1 MPVSHPVFDDLDYS
15 SEEERVI
22 HLEPP
27 LYLPLKHITGDFN
40 HSVTDDDHD
49 RKELRLYG
57 YLLLVSAWIITVG
70 SIGCIFNLWGW
81 VFKDIDFVKWFKS
94 MNNPTLSFVVDSIIE
109 QDYVISN
116 YYVCFLFLNFVVL
129 WIWSVASWISM
140 KLFRHSKGGGS

>member
-15 SEEERVI
+15 SGEEIIADMIESFQLPSK
-22 HLEPP
+22 HLDGECC
-27 LYLPLKHITGDFN
+27 LNNGSDEE
-40 HSVTDDDHD
+40 D

-57 YLLLVSAWIITVG
+57 YLLLGSAWIIIVC

-81 VFKDIDFVKWFKS
+81 VFKDLNFVDWFKS
-94 MNNPTLSFVVDSIIE
+94 FNNPTLNFITDSITDQE
-109 QDYVISN
+109 FVIDN
-116 YYVCFLFLNFVVL
+116 YYVCFLFLNFVIL